1 MSWQKTA
8 RILAAGLVA
17 TSMAAAC
24 TAGGTSSSI
33 ALPGQRGGTLHLLG
47 QADFE
52 HYDPARIYVT
62 PEEHL
67 AVLYAPTLTSY
78 VNAAGVDGTK
88 IGADAATDT
97 GRPNADF
104 TQWSFT
110 VRKNLTWQ
118 DGRPVTC
125 ADFKY
130 GVERSFAA
138 ELTDGPLY
146 QKQYLQGGDTYK
158 GAYQQPAGLPSVSCA
173 GDTITYKL
181 RQPVPEFNY
190 AVTLGIFAAV
200 RKDKDTKQQY
210 DQMPFSYGPYKFQQH
225 VADKRVVLVRNQ
237 FWDQSQDRIR
247 KNLPDRI
254 DFELGLDASVIVDRL
269 IADRD
274 DDQRAIPFGNTQL
287 TVQQAPQV
295 FGSDDLKKRV
305 VSGYDGFVYY
315 IAINTAKVKDLK
327 CRQAY
332 EYAMNKQTYLTGLG
346 GTRFGAYATT
356 MVTPALAAY
365 RRIDPYGS
373 LTKPQGDAA
382 KAKQLIAQSPTCPK
396 SITFDYIKTP
406 SGDRTAAAVKES
418 FSAVG
423 VNVKPNPIA
432 RNQYYAT
439 VGKPTVEN
447 ELVYASWS
455 PDWPSAST
463 VIPPLFDGGQI
474 VPSGNQ
480 NLAQLNDKSVNDA
493 IAAAAKIRDP
503 AAAQAAW
510 AKIDEQVQ
518 GLAATIPLRYAKAV
532 YLVGSKVTGARLH
545 SQYSDI
551 SLLNVGVLP

>member
-1 MSWQKTA
+1 MRSRQKTG
-8 RILAAGLVA
+8 RTLAVGLAVA
-17 TSMAAAC
+17 LLASAC
-24 TAGGTSSSI
+24 TAGGSGSSI

-110 VRKNLTWQ
+110 VRKNLKWQ
-118 DGRPVTC
+118 DGRPVSC

-130 GVERSFAA
+130 GVERSFSP

-146 QKQYLQGGDTYK
+146 QKQYLQGGDTFK
-158 GAYQQPAGLPSVSCA
+158 GIYTQPAGLPSVTCD

-210 DQMPFSYGPYKFQQH
+210 DKMPFSYGPYKFQQH
-225 VADKRVVLVRNQ
+225 VADKRVVLVRNT
-237 FWDQSQDRIR
+237 FWDQSLDKIR
-247 KNLPDRI
+247 KNLPDTI
-254 DFELGLDASVIVDRL
+254 DFELGLDPSVIVDRL
-269 IADRD
+269 INDRG
-274 DDQRAIPFGNTQL
+274 DDQQAIPFGNTQV

-295 FGSDDLKKRV
+295 FGSADLRKRT
-305 VSGYDGFVYY
+305 VSGYDGFIYY

-332 EYAMNKQTYLTGLG
+332 EYAMNKQAYLTSLG
-346 GTRFGAYATT
+346 GTEFGAYATT
-356 MVTPALAAY
+356 MITPALAAY
-365 RRIDPYGS
+365 RKIDPYGS
-373 LTKPQGDAA
+373 AAKPQGDPA
-382 KAKQLIAQSPTCPK
+382 KAKQLLGPACPK
-396 SITFDYIKTP
+396 NIKFDYIKNA
-406 SGDRTAAAVKES
+406 SGDRTAAAVKDS
-418 FSAVG
+418 FAAAGITVT
-423 VNVKPNPIA
+423 PNPIA

-439 VGKPTVEN
+439 VGKPSVEN

-463 VIPPLFDGGQI
+463 VIPPLFDGRQI

-480 NLAQLNDKSVNDA
+480 NLAQLNEKAVNDA
-493 IAAAAKIRDP
+493 IDAAAKIKDP

-551 SLLNVGVLP
+551 SLLNIGVLP